1 MTELKSQ
8 SKSSPE
14 NGAGVSARGEVE
26 LLRSVVSS
34 LEEDIVLGRLHPR
47 ERLIEDEL
55 MERFVAKRH
64 VVRQALADLEKMGV
78 VERVPNRGALV
89 RAYGLEEIQQ
99 LYVLRNL
106 LESHAAHLIP
116 MPLPKA
122 DIEELRRVQL
132 SHDKA
137 VADNDLGRVFH
148 ANVNFHEL
156 LFSKTGNPYLADAIR
171 QFALRTH
178 GIRFYCLTY
187 PGYLDQARRE
197 HWQMIK
203 AIEGCDRPALE
214 QLCSRHLLASRQC
227 YEKAAGFRTAPM
239 QPPIVQNGP
248 DAASIRATPKTEK
261 ASARQRRGAGARRGA
276 KAGGKPS
283 RHSSGL

>member
-1 MTELKSQ
+1 MAELKNAKPPQ
-8 SKSSPE
+8 E
-14 NGAGVSARGEVE
+14 TGGASARGEAE
-26 LLRSVVSS
+26 LLRSVMAN
-34 LEEDIVLGRLHPR
+34 LEEDIVLGRLHPK

-55 MERFVAKRH
+55 IDRFAAKRH

-78 VERVPNRGALV
+78 VERVPNRGATV

-106 LESHAAHLIP
+106 LEGHAAHLIP

-122 DIEELRRVQL
+122 DIDELRRVQL

-137 VADNDLGRVFH
+137 VGANDLGAVFH

-203 AIEGCDRPALE
+203 AIEECDRPALE

-227 YEKAAGFRTAPM
+227 YEKAAGFRPATMQAP
-239 QPPIVQNGP
+239 
-248 DAASIRATPKTEK
+248 AAQSELRAP
-261 ASARQRRGAGARRGA
+261 QRRGTGGRRA
-276 KAGGKPS
+276 VKAGGKGS
-283 RHSSGL
+283 RRQSSGA

>member
-1 MTELKSQ
+1 MV
-8 SKSSPE
+8 SKQDPDHANESADGS
-14 NGAGVSARGEVE
+14 AARGEAE
-26 LLRSVVSS
+26 LLRHVVSS

-55 MERFVAKRH
+55 MQRLAAKRH
-64 VVRQALADLEKMGV
+64 VVRQALANLEKMGV
-78 VERVPNRGALV
+78 VERVPNRGAMV
-89 RAYGLEEIQQ
+89 RAYALEEIQQ

-116 MPLPKA
+116 MPLPKSEIA
-122 DIEELRRVQL
+122 ELRRVQL
-132 SHDKA
+132 MHDKA

-156 LFSKTGNPYLADAIR
+156 LFSLTGNPYLADAIR

-203 AIEGCDRPALE
+203 AIEECDRPALE
-214 QLCSRHLLASRQC
+214 QLCSGHLRASRQC
-227 YEKAAGFRTAPM
+227 YEKAAGLRPVPI
-239 QPPIVQNGP
+239 QPPPLPTELVSVALSGTKP
-248 DAASIRATPKTEK
+248 AGRHRPGLRGDGRAAV
-261 ASARQRRGAGARRGA
+261 
-276 KAGGKPS
+276 KAGRKNSKRRPS
-283 RHSSGL
+283 GN